1 MDFSVTRG
9 EFIIRRQHEKFFKLL
24 LKTHTHTAYT
34 ITHTHTLSL
43 SLSLLRLAL
52 CLHIFFSNG
61 NCIVHS
67 QSAYGCCRRS
77 TPSSPRSPCVFPSP
91 PRSLWQRLH
100 AVHQFA
106 MRQNKQCTQQ
116 EQQGVQGVWAR
127 ELGRGDC
134 TGYTYKCC
142 AYDKSLCHFYYFM
155 RL

>member
-77 TPSSPRSPCVFPSP
+77 TLSPSPCVFPSP

-106 MRQNKQCTQQ
+106 MRQNKQCTLQ

-127 ELGRGDC
+127 GLHRVH
-134 TGYTYKCC
+134 
-142 AYDKSLCHFYYFM
+142 L
-155 RL
+155 